1 VDRSDVSGAA
11 RPPNAGFDTMVT
23 SGAYEPEALGEDS
36 LEAKSISTA
45 GDGDELQRQG
55 ERYTGRHRTEPDE
68 LADEPDSVQPSA

>member
-1 VDRSDVSGAA
+1 VDGSDISGAA
-11 RPPNAGFDTMVT
+11 RPLDAGFDTMVT

-36 LEAKSISTA
+36 LKAKSISTA

-68 LADEPDSVQPSA
+68 HADEPDSVQPSA